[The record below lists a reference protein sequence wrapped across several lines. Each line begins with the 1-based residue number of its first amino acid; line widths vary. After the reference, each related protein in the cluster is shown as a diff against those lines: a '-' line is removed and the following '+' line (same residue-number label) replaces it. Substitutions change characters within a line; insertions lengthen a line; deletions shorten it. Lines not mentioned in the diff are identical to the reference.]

1 MLHEFYYVNATRTDK
16 ERNLFLTLQ
25 NNRKPEQIIRFVLVR
40 SKGYFETEGLTALFG
55 VSEIRV
61 SSNDVFLSFKEYSEV
76 LSFLF
81 ETMSDAQDLNLPYGY
96 VNEFQ
101 VHGTRYTLDEE
112 DSFRVLKKRGG
123 GMTAPDGPSV
133 SWTDPPAITRSVRP

>member
-1 MLHEFYYVNATRTDK
+1 MSQEYCRVNAARTDK
-16 ERNLFLTLQ
+16 DRNLFLTLQ
-25 NNRKPEQIIRFVLVR
+25 NNRKPEQIVRFVLVR

-61 SSNDVFLSFKEYSEV
+61 PSNDVFLSFKEYSEV

-112 DSFRVLKKRGG
+112 DNIRVLKKRGG
-123 GMTAPDGPSV
+123 DKTAPTELSV
-133 SWTDPPAITRSVRP
+133 FWTDPPAIRSGRP